1 MGAEGHPR
9 QRDSSRAGQDR
20 VRPRAVGGREAAERA
35 HPGDASAAARRA
47 ARYRRHRGV
56 PRLRRR
62 RVHHRAVHRRRRRVY
77 HSLMDLNYSVEEVD
91 FRDAVRTWLSENLP
105 KDLKD
110 KVDRYEHLSKED
122 LLRWHRILAGKGW
135 VAPAWPKEWGGTGW
149 NVVQRY
155 IFEEELGYVGSPP
168 LIPFGLTMCAPVLLR
183 FGTEAQKKR
192 FLPRIYQ
199 GEDFWCQGYSEP
211 GSGSDLASLKTKAVR
226 QGEHYVV
233 NGQKIW
239 TTLAHYAD
247 WIFCLVRTDPNVERR
262 QEGIS
267 FLLMDMKTP
276 GITVRPLMLMDGGH
290 EVNEVFFDDVKVPL
304 DNLVHEE
311 GKGWTVA
318 KYLLGHERMN
328 TGRIGESRRQLARLK
343 QYASQS
349 ATPMMSDSRWRDRLT
364 RVEVELTALE
374 ITNLRFLDRMRRT
387 GQPPGAD
394 VSMLKIKGTEIQQGL
409 TELMMD
415 ATDPGASDP
424 LSVAVRKPYPSMRK
438 TTIYAG
444 SNEIQRNIIAKMTL
458 GL

>member
-1 MGAEGHPR
+1 
-9 QRDSSRAGQDR
+9 
-20 VRPRAVGGREAAERA
+20 
-35 HPGDASAAARRA
+35 
-47 ARYRRHRGV
+47 
-56 PRLRRR
+56 
-62 RVHHRAVHRRRRRVY
+62 
-77 HSLMDLNYSVEEVD
+77 MDLNYSAEELA
-91 FRDAVRTWLSENLP
+91 FRDEVRSWLRASLP
-105 KDLKD
+105 QDLHD
-110 KVDRYEHLSKED
+110 KVENYAHLSKDD
-122 LLRWHRILAGKGW
+122 LMRWHRILAKQGW

-155 IFEEELGYVGSPP
+155 IFEEELGFAGAPP
-168 LIPFGLTMCAPVLLR
+168 IIPFGVTMCAAVLLR
-183 FGTEAQKKR
+183 FGTEAQKQR
-192 FLPRIYQ
+192 FLPRIYN
-199 GEDFWCQGYSEP
+199 GDDFWCQGYSEP
-211 GSGSDLASLKTKAVR
+211 GSGSDLASLKTKALR

-247 WIFCLVRTDPNVERR
+247 WIFCLVRTDPAAEKR

-276 GITVRPLMLMDGGH
+276 GISVRPLILMDGAH

-304 DNLVHEE
+304 ENLVHEE

-328 TGRIGESRRQLARLK
+328 TGRVGESRRQLARLK
-343 QYASQS
+343 DYASES
-349 ATPMMSDSRWRDRLT
+349 ASPMMRDQRWRDRLS
-364 RVEVELTALE
+364 RLEVELTALE

-387 GQPPGAD
+387 GQPPSAD

-415 ATDPGASDP
+415 ATDPSASDA
-424 LSVAVRKPYPSMRK
+424 LSEAIRKRYLSMRK

>member
-1 MGAEGHPR
+1 
-9 QRDSSRAGQDR
+9 
-20 VRPRAVGGREAAERA
+20 
-35 HPGDASAAARRA
+35 
-47 ARYRRHRGV
+47 
-56 PRLRRR
+56 
-62 RVHHRAVHRRRRRVY
+62 
-77 HSLMDLNYSVEEVD
+77 MDLNYSPEEAAFREEV
-91 FRDAVRTWLSENLP
+91 RSWLNANLP
-105 KDLKD
+105 QDLRD
-110 KVDRYEHLSKED
+110 KVANYAHLSKDD
-122 LLRWHRILAGKGW
+122 LLRWHKILAKKGW

-155 IFEEELGYVGSPP
+155 IFEEELGYVGSPM
-168 LIPFGLTMCAPVLLR
+168 LVPFGLAMCAPVLLR
-183 FGTEAQKKR
+183 FGSEPQKKR
-192 FLPRIYQ
+192 FLPRIYH

-226 QGEHYVV
+226 DGDHFIV

-247 WIFCLVRTDPNVERR
+247 WIFCLVRTDPHTERR

-276 GITVRPLMLMDGGH
+276 GITVRPLILMDGAH
-290 EVNEVFFDDVKVPL
+290 EVNEVFFDDVRVPL
-304 DNLVHEE
+304 ENLVHEE

-318 KYLLGHERMN
+318 KYLLGYERMN
-328 TGRIGESRRQLARLK
+328 TGRIGESKRQLAKLK
-343 QYASQS
+343 EFCSSSMKDA
-349 ATPMMSDSRWRDRLT
+349 RFRDRLS
-364 RVEVELTALE
+364 RLEIELMALE

-409 TELMMD
+409 TEAMMQ
-415 ATDPGASDP
+415 AADPAAADP
-424 LSVAVRKPYPSMRK
+424 FAEAVRKKYLSMRK